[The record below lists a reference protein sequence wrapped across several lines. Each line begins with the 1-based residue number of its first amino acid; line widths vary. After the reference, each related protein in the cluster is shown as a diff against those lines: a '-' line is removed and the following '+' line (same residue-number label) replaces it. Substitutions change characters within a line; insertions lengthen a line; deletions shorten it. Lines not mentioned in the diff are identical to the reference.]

1 MRVQQGIRMGR
12 WLYICAAWVRNVPK
26 EYAARPRAG
35 ACAAGSGR
43 GAVHDVGRA
52 HQVQHG
58 GVVEVVAK
66 GHDLGGGD
74 AQRFAKQRH
83 AGALV
88 GQGGVDP
95 VRPGHGGIGLLPA
108 GDEAVNVLFH
118 ALVQIDADLDDVLGD
133 LGGVVDEFVLVA
145 DEFYAVRHS

>member
-1 MRVQQGIRMGR
+1 MQHVLGPGRVQR
-12 WLYICAAWVRNVPK
+12 V
-26 EYAARPRAG
+26 AG
-35 ACAAGSGR
+35 AQGGG

-118 ALVQIDADLDDVLGD
+118 ALVQIDADLDDVLGN
-133 LGGVVDEFVLVA
+133 LGGSWMNLYLLPMNLRGPPSLSRGTSDSRSTGRRA
-145 DEFYAVRHS
+145 